1 MYSSVSQETQTADE
15 DVIAQRQL
23 LADALHSSSS

>member
-1 MYSSVSQETQTADE
+1 MYSSVSKETQTADM
-15 DVIAQRQL
+15 DVVKQRQL